1 MEVGLILGTGAA
13 EFRVDMQMI
22 KAAEAMGFHSVWTSE
37 AWGADAIT
45 PAAWILS
52 QTTKIKVGTGI
63 CQMQARSPAL
73 MATTALTLQ
82 AMSGGRFILGLGPSG
97 PQVIEG
103 WHGRPYGKP
112 LELTEEYVSI
122 IKKVVA
128 RKEPLTHEGAH
139 YQIPYMG
146 EGATGMGKALKTVLH
161 PEHELKVYSAS
172 VSPGGIRN
180 AAKVCDGVIPVYMDP
195 SNYESIGVYI
205 DQGFDQ
211 SGGAKSLD
219 DFDVCPF
226 VAVSVNDDIEKARVP
241 VKENMGFYIGG
252 MGSRKKNYYK
262 EYATRLGFGEQA
274 QAIQDAF
281 FEGRKAEAFS
291 MVPDELVDK
300 VALVGPASHI
310 REQIS
315 VWKEAGRKR
324 QVNAMLCR
332 AGSIEAMEIL
342 AKELL

>member
-1 MEVGLILGTGAA
+1 MEVGLILGTGDSKY
-13 EFRVDMQMI
+13 RVDIQAI
-22 KAAEAMGFHSVWTSE
+22 KAAESMGFHSVWTAE

-45 PAAWILS
+45 PAAWILG
-52 QTTKIKVGTGI
+52 QTSKIKVGSGI

-73 MATTALTLQ
+73 MATTAMTLQ

-112 LELTEEYVSI
+112 LELLDEYVSI
-122 IKKVVA
+122 VKKVVA
-128 RKEPLTHEGAH
+128 RKDALTHEGTH

-146 EGATGMGKALKTVLH
+146 EGATGMGKPLKTILT
-161 PEHELKVYSAS
+161 PEHDLKVYSAS

-195 SNYESIGVYI
+195 SNYDSIGTYI

-211 SGGAKSLD
+211 AGGDKSLD
-219 DFDVCPF
+219 QFDVCPF
-226 VAVSVNDDIEKARVP
+226 VTMSMHDDIEQARVP

-252 MGSRKKNYYK
+252 MGSKKKNYYK
-262 EYATRLGFGEQA
+262 EYATRLGYGEEA

-281 FEGRKAEAFS
+281 FGGRKAEAFS
-291 MVPDELVDK
+291 MVPDALVDK
-300 VALVGPASHI
+300 VALVGPAGHI
-310 REQIS
+310 REQLS
-315 VWKEAGRKR
+315 VWKEAGKKR
-324 QVNAMLCR
+324 HVNAMLCR
-332 AGSIEAMEIL
+332 ASTVESMEVL
-342 AKELL
+342 AKELF

>member
-1 MEVGLILGTGAA
+1 MEVGLILGTGDAKY
-13 EFRVDMQMI
+13 RVDIEMI

-45 PAAWILS
+45 PAAWILG

-73 MATTALTLQ
+73 MATTSMTLQ

-112 LELTEEYVSI
+112 LPLTEEYVSI

-128 RKEPLTHEGAH
+128 RQEPLTHEGEH

-146 EGATGMGKALKTVLH
+146 PGSTGMGKALKTVLH
-161 PEHELKVYSAS
+161 PEHDLDVYSAS

-195 SNYESIGVYI
+195 SNYDSIGTYI
-205 DQGFDQ
+205 SEGFEQ
-211 SGGAKSLD
+211 AGGNKSLD

-226 VAVSVNDDIEKARVP
+226 VTMSMDDDIEKARQP
-241 VKENMGFYIGG
+241 VKQNMGFYIGG

-262 EYATRLGFGEQA
+262 EYATRLGYGDQA

-281 FEGRKAEAFS
+281 FEGRKAEAFA
-291 MVPDELVDK
+291 MVPDQLVDK
-300 VALVGPASHI
+300 VALVGPAGHI
-310 REQIS
+310 REQLS
-315 VWKEAGRKR
+315 VWKEAGKKR
-324 QVNAMLCR
+324 QVHAMLCR
-332 AGSIEAMEIL
+332 AGSVEAMEVL